1 MMTLPWLPS
10 ALPMKSSKAS
20 DKQKRN
26 EQMLTFYILIWPAIS
41 AVVLAV
47 IVIAFLR
54 ELRQAKKEGR
64 KLV

>member
-1 MMTLPWLPS
+1 
-10 ALPMKSSKAS
+10 
-20 DKQKRN
+20 
-26 EQMLTFYILIWPAIS
+26 MLTFYILIWPAIS